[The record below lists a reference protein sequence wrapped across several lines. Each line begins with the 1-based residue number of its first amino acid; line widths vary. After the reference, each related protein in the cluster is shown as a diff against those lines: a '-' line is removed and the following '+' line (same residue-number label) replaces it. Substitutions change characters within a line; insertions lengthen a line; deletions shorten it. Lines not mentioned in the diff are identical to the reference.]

1 MQIAKSEYTGKNE
14 SYIISMTPS
23 DDFMKDSRKAY
34 LLLESVQSYIND
46 CIDEYNK
53 LNKDDEQY
61 ESDRNYLEKKIS
73 DLLELRKTLFEM
85 ANNEEAST

>member
-1 MQIAKSEYTGKNE
+1 MRIED
-14 SYIISMTPS
+14 ISTERTIV
-23 DDFMKDSRKAY
+23 KDSRKAY

-61 ESDRNYLEKKIS
+61 ESDRNYLEKKVR
-73 DLLELRKTLFEM
+73 DLLDIRKSWFDI
-85 ANNEEAST
+85 ANGLEG

>member
-14 SYIISMTPS
+14 NYTVKLTQY
-23 DDFMKDSRKAY
+23 DFLKDPRKAY

-53 LNKDDEQY
+53 LNEDDEQY
-61 ESDRNYLEKKIS
+61 ESDRNYLEKKVH
-73 DLLELRKTLFEM
+73 DLLEVRSVLFEM
-85 ANNEEAST
+85 VNN

>member
-1 MQIAKSEYTGKNE
+1 MRIDGMSTERT
-14 SYIISMTPS
+14 II
-23 DDFMKDSRKAY
+23 KDPRKAY

-61 ESDRNYLEKKIS
+61 ESDRNYLEKKVH
-73 DLLELRKTLFEM
+73 DLLEVRSVLFEM